1 MPERPKTIRLSS
13 ERGKIPNIRP
23 VGQRWAPHEDLYHF
37 ILELSWVKFFL
48 LIAAVFLG
56 INVLF
61 ALAYLADPH
70 AIANMQAS
78 TFEYA
83 FFFSVQTLATIGY
96 GAMAPSSLYGHV
108 LVTVEAFLGLL
119 GLTVITGMTF
129 AKFARPSARVLFCEK
144 VVITPRDGVP
154 HLMFRMANWRH
165 NQIIE
170 AQLRVILL
178 VTEKTAEGERMR
190 VPVDLPLVRDRTM
203 MFMLSWTAMHRIDEK
218 SPFYGTDAL
227 RRLRQCEAE
236 IYLSLTGLDAT
247 IAQTVH
253 ARYRYE
259 LDDIVWNARFADVLT
274 VLPDG
279 TRQVDYRHFH
289 DVVPVDKSPI
299 SRAAS

>member
-1 MPERPKTIRLSS
+1 MAERAKPIRMTT
-13 ERGKIPNIRP
+13 ERGRIPKIRP
-23 VGQRWAPHEDLYHF
+23 VGQKWAPHEDLYYF
-37 ILELSWVKFFL
+37 ILELSWARFFL
-48 LIAAVFLG
+48 LIATVFLG

-70 AIANMQAS
+70 AIANMQAN

-129 AKFARPSARVLFCEK
+129 AKFARPQARVLFCEK
-144 VVITPRDGVP
+144 VVVTPRDGIP

-170 AQLRVILL
+170 AQLRVIVL

-203 MFMLSWTAMHRIDEK
+203 MFTLSWTAMHRIDK
-218 SPFYGTDAL
+218 DSLFYGADAL
-227 RRLRQCEAE
+227 RRLQQCEAE

-279 TRQVDYRHFH
+279 TRQVDYQHFH
-289 DVVPVDKSPI
+289 QVVPIDKPAVPS
-299 SRAAS
+299 AAS